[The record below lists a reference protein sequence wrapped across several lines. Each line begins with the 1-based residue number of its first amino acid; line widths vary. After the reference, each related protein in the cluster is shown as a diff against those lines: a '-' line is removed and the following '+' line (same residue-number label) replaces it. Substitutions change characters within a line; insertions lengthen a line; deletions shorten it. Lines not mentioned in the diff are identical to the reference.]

1 MTTAMTSPIWI
12 GASQA
17 ADSLG
22 ISISTI
28 YRWRSSGLL
37 KPGIHWRRKTPS
49 TNSPS
54 QEGRTYAGTSR
65 STPDSQPADWVDP
78 AGTGAPTAV
87 PRLGCVHNW
96 TGKVRGYPRWHS

>member
-49 TNSPS
+49 TKSPVLYHLERCN
-54 QEGRTYAGTSR
+54 QAMATATTTGLDTVEPIWAVVKPALR
-65 STPDSQPADWVDP
+65 SKS
-78 AGTGAPTAV
+78 
-87 PRLGCVHNW
+87 
-96 TGKVRGYPRWHS
+96 

>member
-1 MTTAMTSPIWI
+1 MTTALTSPIWI

-17 ADSLG
+17 AGSLG

-49 TNSPS
+49 SNSPVLYHLERCN
-54 QEGRTYAGTSR
+54 QAMATATTTGLDTVEPIWAVVK
-65 STPDSQPADWVDP
+65 PA
-78 AGTGAPTAV
+78 TAKIGSANV
-87 PRLGCVHNW
+87 
-96 TGKVRGYPRWHS
+96 

>member
-17 ADSLG
+17 ASSLG

-49 TNSPS
+49 SNSPVLYHLERCN
-54 QEGRTYAGTSR
+54 QAMAAATTTGLDTVEPIWAGKK
-65 STPDSQPADWVDP
+65 TP
-78 AGTGAPTAV
+78 
-87 PRLGCVHNW
+87 
-96 TGKVRGYPRWHS
+96 VRAA

>member
-17 ADSLG
+17 AGSLG

-49 TNSPS
+49 TNSPERCN
-54 QEGRTYAGTSR
+54 QAMATATTTGLDTVEPIWAVVKPALR
-65 STPDSQPADWVDP
+65 SKS
-78 AGTGAPTAV
+78 
-87 PRLGCVHNW
+87 
-96 TGKVRGYPRWHS
+96 